1 MQVIALFE
9 CSWGL
14 EVKDYVITGAK
25 REERSVNEAHVLV
38 LGDPDICD
46 GYGDDVHV
54 VVELFVMKRRSALC
68 LNLVVPDGSGIATK
82 CWQ

>member
-1 MQVIALFE
+1 MQL
-9 CSWGL
+9 GL
-14 EVKDYVITGAK
+14 GGKGLQVQREKKD
-25 REERSVNEAHVLV
+25 RVNEAHVLV

-54 VVELFVMKRRSALC
+54 VVELLVMKRRSALC